1 MIAIFLGKKIEIL
14 KYSFIEDLI
23 YSVALKQRQ
32 KTMTVLDS
40 FYPLLC
46 TKFIS
51 ERIFFGFVCLFVHF
65 NSLFSMQADLMISDL
80 GQKME

>member
-40 FYPLLC
+40 FYFLPSFMYKVYKRKDLFL
-46 TKFIS
+46 
-51 ERIFFGFVCLFVHF
+51 VCLPIRPF
-65 NSLFSMQADLMISDL
+65 
-80 GQKME
+80 

>member
-40 FYPLLC
+40 FYFLPSFMYKVYKRKDLFLGL
-46 TKFIS
+46 FAYSSIL
-51 ERIFFGFVCLFVHF
+51 IVCSVCKLT
-65 NSLFSMQADLMISDL
+65 L
-80 GQKME
+80 

>member
-51 ERIFFGFVCLFVHF
+51 ERIFFGLFAYSYILIVCSVCKLT
-65 NSLFSMQADLMISDL
+65 L
-80 GQKME
+80 